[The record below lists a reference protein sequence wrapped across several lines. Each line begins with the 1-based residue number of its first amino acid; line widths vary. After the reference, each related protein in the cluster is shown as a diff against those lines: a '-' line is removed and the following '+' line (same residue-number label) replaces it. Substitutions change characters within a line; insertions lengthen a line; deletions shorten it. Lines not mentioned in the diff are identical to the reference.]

1 MTTTAL
7 DSFPAHPLGAEP
19 PASTARGFSLAAR
32 YALCGLAIAVCFVGE
47 ITLGEV
53 AVPMR
58 EVAAALTGGT
68 VQEHWHN
75 IIVEFRLPR
84 AINAAVSGVA
94 LGVAGLLLQTLF
106 RNPLADPFVLGLI
119 HGARLGAALIV
130 VFAGVAGNALLLRW
144 GLLGDVGLAIASV
157 AGASLVLLGLNALA
171 PRVAT
176 ITLLIVGLMLG
187 YLAVGLIS
195 VLLHFVDE
203 TQARAF
209 TIWNDASFA
218 GATPQQ
224 LMLLVPAVL
233 VGLLATVALI
243 KPLNALLLGERYA
256 ESLGIE
262 VTWIKRGA
270 LLLVAWLSGVVTAFS
285 GPVAFLG
292 LVAAQLARGLF
303 FSSDHRILVPGAAL
317 IGAALGLA
325 ADWVTHMPWSQHV
338 FHLNAVIGL
347 VGAPVA
353 LWVLLRSRAMRG
365 FES

>member
-1 MTTTAL
+1 MNTAVASGIL
-7 DSFPAHPLGAEP
+7 SPRRTGAP
-19 PASTARGFSLAAR
+19 PATVGALAAR
-32 YALCGLAIAVCFVGE
+32 FGLCLVTIAVCFVGE
-47 ITLGEV
+47 LTLGSV
-53 AVPMR
+53 AVPLR
-58 EVAAALTGGT
+58 DVASALTGGT
-68 VQEHWHN
+68 VPEHWYN
-75 IIVEFRLPR
+75 IIVEFRVPR
-84 AINAAVSGVA
+84 ALNAAASGAA
-94 LGVAGLLLQTLF
+94 LGVAGVLLQTLF

-119 HGARLGAALIV
+119 HGARLGAATIV
-130 VFAGVAGNALLLRW
+130 VAAGVAGNALLLQW
-144 GLLGDVGLAIASV
+144 GLLGDVGLAVASV
-157 AGASLVLLGLNALA
+157 VGASLVLLGLSALA
-171 PRVAT
+171 PRVTT

-224 LMLLVPAVL
+224 LMLLVPAVTI
-233 VGLLATVALI
+233 GLLAAAAMT

-256 ESLGIE
+256 ESLGVD

-303 FSSDHRILVPGAAL
+303 LSSDHRIIVPGAAL
-317 IGAALGLA
+317 IGTALGLG
-325 ADWVTHMPWSQHV
+325 ADWVTHMPWAQHV

-353 LWVLLRSRAMRG
+353 LWVLLRSKAMRG
-365 FES
+365 FEN